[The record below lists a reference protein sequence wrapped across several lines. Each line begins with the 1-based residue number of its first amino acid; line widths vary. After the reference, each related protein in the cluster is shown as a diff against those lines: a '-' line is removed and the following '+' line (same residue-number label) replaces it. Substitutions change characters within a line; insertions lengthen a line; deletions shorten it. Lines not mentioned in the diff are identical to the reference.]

1 VSKSNP
7 VPRTEAVATG
17 LDTDMDALVPAGGVN
32 STRTLP
38 ARRFMLRF
46 SLFESETISLS
57 VRLVRGRT
65 VITALPTSIR
75 ALLLNP
81 VEITVSWLIRSP
93 VFAATN
99 LSVPGNLSS
108 TAPLIYFIAPSWA
121 KAPNKVNAKKTVK
134 KNTWIFRVMIIVF
147 PFIL

>member
-1 VSKSNP
+1 M
-7 VPRTEAVATG
+7 VPRTEAVAMG
-17 LDTDMDALVPAGGVN
+17 LDTDMEALVPAGEVN

-46 SLFESETISLS
+46 SPLESEPISLS
-57 VRLVRGRT
+57 VRLVKGRT

-93 VFAATN
+93 VFAGTKSRLPA
-99 LSVPGNLSS
+99 NLSS
-108 TAPLIYFIAPSWA
+108 TAPLNPITVPFWA
-121 KAPNKVNAKKTVK
+121 KTPNTGNVKKTVK
-134 KNTWIFRVMIIVF
+134 KNTGIFRVMVIAF
-147 PFIL
+147 PFIH